1 MSEAL
6 EGLLRLIEV
15 VGFAWLLAT
24 IPAGLVLL
32 YFGYYLF
39 EILKFVVGFAVGGAV
54 IGGLFY
60 AGGGEAAAILGFVI
74 GGIVSGLLFRALLN
88 LVPVVLGAIVLGS
101 LCFLYLQATQDM
113 STELM
118 VAFSAMAAGAGAGLG
133 HWLRIVLTVLG
144 TAWAG
149 MTLVLSSAFK
159 IHVSMGDIGDRLLRG
174 DAAGLGFL
182 VTAYGLLGICL
193 FLSGVV
199 VQFQHMRRR
208 ERANQSKEST
218 EDEESEAS
226 APPAARAAPSRPEEV
241 PGKAA
246 QGEGI
251 QDVRSSVQR
260 EGAAF
265 LDRGLGCVLHGQ
277 IGNGAV
283 FSKEIAG
290 ASLLEEGVVI
300 GRNPHNATVV
310 IEDDTLSRRHARLF
324 AEGRAIFI
332 EDLGSTNGT
341 LVNGTRLNP
350 GTRWAVSDG
359 DRIEMGAVQIVFGR
373 ES

>member
-1 MSEAL
+1 MSETL
-6 EGLLRLIEV
+6 EGLLRLVEV

-24 IPAGLVLL
+24 IPAGLILL

-39 EILKFVVGFAVGGAV
+39 EVLKFVVGFAVGGAV

-60 AGGGEAAAILGFVI
+60 AGGGEVAAILGFVI
-74 GGIVSGLLFRALLN
+74 GGIVSGFLFRALLN
-88 LVPVVLGAIVLGS
+88 LVPVVLGAIVLGA

-113 STELM
+113 STEL
-118 VAFSAMAAGAGAGLG
+118 VLVFSAMAAGAGAGLG

-159 IHVSMGDIGDRLLRG
+159 IHISIGDIGDRLLRG
-174 DAAGLGFL
+174 DVAGLGFL
-182 VTAYGLLGICL
+182 ATAYALLGIGL

-208 ERANQSKEST
+208 ERAKQSKEST

-226 APPAARAAPSRPEEV
+226 APPAERVVPSRSEPPTEAAEGEEV
-241 PGKAA
+241 QEVLA
-246 QGEGI
+246 
-251 QDVRSSVQR
+251 SVQR

-265 LDRGLGCVLHGQ
+265 PDRGLGCVLHGQ

-290 ASLLEEGVVI
+290 ASLLEAGVVV

-350 GTRWAVSDG
+350 GARWAVSDG

>member
-1 MSEAL
+1 MSETL
-6 EGLLRLIEV
+6 ESLLRLIEV

-39 EILKFVVGFAVGGAV
+39 EVLKFVVGFAVGGAV
-54 IGGLFY
+54 FGGLFY
-60 AGGGEAAAILGFVI
+60 AGGGEVAAILGFVI
-74 GGIVSGLLFRALLN
+74 GGIVSGFLFRALLN

-113 STELM
+113 STEL
-118 VAFSAMAAGAGAGLG
+118 VLVFSAMAAGAGAGLG
-133 HWLRIVLTVLG
+133 HWLRIVVTVFG

-149 MTLVLSSAFK
+149 MALVVSSAFK
-159 IHVSMGDIGDRLLRG
+159 IHLSMGDIGDRFLRG
-174 DAAGLGFL
+174 DFAGSGFL
-182 VTAYGLLGICL
+182 ATAYGLLGIGL

-208 ERANQSKEST
+208 ERARQSRESI
-218 EDEESEAS
+218 EDDESEPS
-226 APPAARAAPSRPEEV
+226 EPPAEGAVRSRPEELPREAV
-241 PGKAA
+241 

-251 QDVRSSVQR
+251 QDVLSSVQR

-265 LDRGLGCVLHGQ
+265 LDRGLGCVLHGR
-277 IGNGAV
+277 IGNGAT
-283 FSKEIAG
+283 FSEEIAG

-300 GRNPHNATVV
+300 GRSPHNATVV
-310 IEDDTLSRRHARLF
+310 IEDETVSRRHARLF

-341 LVNGTRLNP
+341 SVNGTRLDP